1 MERNLKLRNPKR
13 RWQSQPEVR
22 TMDKIVKNL
31 AIGLLLLIILAPLG
45 LLAVGETF
53 GEWGPE
59 EIQEKLGF
67 VPPGLEQLSGLW
79 NAPLPDYAFP
89 GGGDSM
95 TVSAAAYILS
105 AVIGVVVCGGLLYF
119 AGKRIAKD

>member
-1 MERNLKLRNPKR
+1 ME
-13 RWQSQPEVR
+13 
-22 TMDKIVKNL
+22 KIVRNL

-45 LLAVGETF
+45 LLAAGETF

-59 EIQEKLGF
+59 ELQEKLGF

-89 GGGDSM
+89 GGGESM
-95 TVSAAAYILS
+95 TVSTAAYILS
-105 AVIGVVVCGGLLYF
+105 GVIGAVVRGGLLYVV
-119 AGKRIAKD
+119 GKKVAKS